1 MSPSNRKHQRLQGSP
16 NWKPTWVYSMSPGA
30 DCEGRQQPTLSCI
43 GNMAYVTGG
52 FLVTSEQAEK
62 DKISFFVTPGF
73 RGKWQHGE
81 KNIHQGFSIC
91 CTCVSHLTENSL
103 IFQLAPYITNLQG
116 TIQIGSKKRR
126 KKAAYSKMLSA
137 CTGSGWQPGSTPV
150 DGGVC
155 LTKPH
160 TVYLK
165 IENGLLGPSLHHF
178 WHAVLQCGIFPRND
192 ISVYQA
198 ECFQFLQNGRK

>member
-1 MSPSNRKHQRLQGSP
+1 MLLEGSWLLQNKQRKTRSAFLWHQDLEK
-16 NWKPTWVYSMSPGA
+16 NDSM
-30 DCEGRQQPTLSCI
+30 
-43 GNMAYVTGG
+43 V
-52 FLVTSEQAEK
+52 K
-62 DKISFFVTPGF
+62 
-73 RGKWQHGE
+73 